1 MRKIAILG
9 LAAVMTL
16 GISTS
21 AFAAAPFEGKQTAS
35 ALLDQDWNSVEVT
48 IDLSDGWSAE
58 FVRGA
63 VYLYNGPADAGNEPA
78 AMGLTLNEDVY
89 RDYVAAT
96 DSPDYKEE
104 NGIVSYKEEDG
115 TQDYFFEVEVDRFEP
130 AHFMITVDKGVDGD
144 AVFNRFD
151 VKRTIADFEV
161 AMAKIER
168 FDAINQ
174 QLLSVVDA
182 QILEVNDAMNTLACM
197 LLDSISELSYDD
209 ADFVIDVVEQYL
221 SQIPG
226 DEENKRRIVRRYAS
240 LIVADIRK
248 QI

>member
-1 MRKIAILG
+1 MKPYHTTEPSVTAQEQPQTPTALK
-9 LAAVMTL
+9 
-16 GISTS
+16 S
-21 AFAAAPFEGKQTAS
+21 GKQP
-35 ALLDQDWNSVEVT
+35 
-48 IDLSDGWSAE
+48 LSKDE
-58 FVRGA
+58 FVKA
-63 VYLYNGPADAGNEPA
+63 VTEYSAKAISVPKILVQ
-78 AMGLTLNEDVY
+78 T
-89 RDYVAAT
+89 T
-96 DSPDYKEE
+96 S
-104 NGIVSYKEEDG
+104 
-115 TQDYFFEVEVDRFEP
+115 EV
-130 AHFMITVDKGVDGD
+130 K
-144 AVFNRFD
+144 FNRFE

-240 LIVADIRK
+240 LIVSDIRK
-248 QI
+248 QIY